1 MPPILSAQS
10 LSKRYGVAPLFQ
22 NISFTISEGERI
34 GLIGP
39 NGSGKSTLIEIL
51 SGRVQPDSGD
61 VALRKR
67 ARLASVVQVSDF
79 AAGETV
85 RSVIEKA
92 FHDGQVPEPE
102 RSGRFAEVL
111 GRAGFADLDASAA
124 SLSGGWR
131 KRLAIAA
138 ALVQHPDI
146 VLLDEPTNHLDLE
159 GIEWLEAVL
168 RYAPFACV
176 VVSHDR
182 YFLENVTN
190 AMVEISRSYEDGF
203 LRVTGNYSAFLE
215 VKENYLHA
223 QQKRQDALENRVHT
237 ELEWLRRGPKA
248 RTTKAKARID
258 KANELIGEL
267 AGINARTG
275 SRSAR
280 VDFTATN
287 RQTKQLIQ
295 LHEVS
300 YSIQGRTL
308 FENVQVSITHGMRVG
323 LVGPNGSGKS
333 TLLRLLLGEIEPSKG
348 AIRKADA
355 LRIVYFD
362 QNRRLDPDVLLKR
375 ALAPDSDSVIYQNRA
390 VHVASW
396 AARFLFTGEDLNRP
410 VGQLSGGERAR
421 VLIAQLML
429 QPADVLLLDEPTND
443 LDIPT
448 LEILEENLLEF
459 PGALVLVT
467 HDRFLLDR
475 VSNVVFGL
483 DGFGNSERF
492 ADYSQWESWRDQNEA
507 ARNSPSPNARPEG
520 GEAPRRTS
528 NTATAEPVTDAPQKT
543 TRKKLSYKEARE
555 MELMEKTIHDAEANL
570 HDKLAALHNP
580 EIANDAA
587 KLHAASLE
595 LEQAQKA
602 VDTLYVRWAEL
613 ESKLA

>member
-1 MPPILSAQS
+1 LPPILSAQS
-10 LSKRYGVAPLFQ
+10 LSKRYGAVPLFQ
-22 NISFTISEGERI
+22 NISFTVSEGERI

-51 SGRVQPDSGD
+51 AGRLKPDSGD

-67 ARLASVVQVSDF
+67 ARLASVLQVSEF

-85 RSVIEKA
+85 RSIIEKSL
-92 FHDGQVPEPE
+92 HDGHVPEPE
-102 RSGRFAEVL
+102 RAGRFAEVL
-111 GRAGFADLDASAA
+111 GRAGFADLAASAA
-124 SLSGGWR
+124 SLSGGWL

-138 ALVQHPDI
+138 AIVQHPDI

-159 GIEWLEAVL
+159 GIEWLESVL
-168 RYAPFACV
+168 RDARFACV

-190 AMVEISRSYEDGF
+190 AMVEISRCYEDGF
-203 LRVTGNYSAFLE
+203 LRVGGNYSAFLE
-215 VKENYLHA
+215 AKEHYLHA
-223 QQKRQDALENRVHT
+223 QQKRQGALENRVHT

-258 KANELIGEL
+258 KASELIGEL

-275 SRSAR
+275 IRSAR
-280 VDFTATN
+280 VDFAATH
-287 RQTKQLIQ
+287 RQTKQLIE
-295 LHEVS
+295 LDDVS
-300 YSIQGRTL
+300 YSIRGRTL
-308 FENVQVSITHGMRVG
+308 FEKVQVSITNGMRVG

-333 TLLRLLLGEIEPSKG
+333 TLLRLLLGEIEPASG
-348 AIRKADA
+348 TIRKADA

-362 QNRRLDPDVLLKR
+362 QNRRLDPNILLKR

-396 AARFLFTGEDLNRP
+396 GARFLFTGEDLNRP

-448 LEILEENLLEF
+448 LEVLEENLLEF

-475 VSNVVFGL
+475 VSNVIFGL

-492 ADYSQWESWRDQNEA
+492 ADYSQWQSWRDQNEA
-507 ARNSPSPNARPEG
+507 AGKSSSPNGHRERS
-520 GEAPRRTS
+520 EAPQRTS
-528 NTATAEPVTDAPQKT
+528 NTTPAEPVTDAPKPA
-543 TRKKLSYKEARE
+543 RKKLSYKEARE
-555 MELMEKTIHDAEANL
+555 LELMEKTIHDAEA
-570 HDKLAALHNP
+570 KLQNQLAVLHNP
-580 EIANDAA
+580 EIASNAA

-602 VDTLYVRWAEL
+602 VDALYARWAQL
-613 ESKLA
+613 EAKLA